1 MRTTCRWMFLLPLVL
16 VAAVSWGAEDQPL
29 MATWPTMSA
38 TRIVFT
44 HGGYL
49 WSVPRAGG
57 EARQLTTGGH
67 EANAAFSPDGRWIA
81 FVSDLSGRPE
91 VYVRAWSAGAATGS
105 PVPVSIAGGG
115 HPVWIKRGP
124 AIAWADLKGKL
135 QRAEVRTDDGLRV
148 SAPHPWLTPASARAD
163 DELRSFDLLPDGRVL
178 FVEKGEDEDDISRF
192 DVVLNWFDEL
202 ERRAGV
208 ARVASLAGAT
218 RPQGASKR

>member
-1 MRTTCRWMFLLPLVL
+1 MRRDLARGKP
-16 VAAVSWGAEDQPL
+16 GAPI
-29 MATWPTMSA
+29 P
-38 TRIVFT
+38 V
-44 HGGYL
+44 
-49 WSVPRAGG
+49 
-57 EARQLTTGGH
+57 LTT
-67 EANAAFSPDGRWIA
+67 AADELDATFSPDGRWIA

-91 VYVRAWSAGAATGS
+91 VYVRAWSEGAATGS

-124 AIAWADLKGKL
+124 AVVWADPKGKL

-148 SAPHPWLTPASARAD
+148 SAPHPWVTPESARVD